1 MATKKAVKKAAK
13 KAPAKKTVAKKT
25 APKKAVPK
33 KAVTKK
39 IAVKKKA
46 APAPAPRAKKVREAD
61 FSAFPPEAIKEFDR
75 DLCLAC
81 VLDVFTRV
89 LKLPAKTAQA
99 EVRRYTPTLEELSAE
114 IPARPFFHLK
124 DEQAPCPFCGAA
136 AKWHARIRVHRIES
150 GKATD
155 AMRRELIKSLPEAR
169 YSVVEEKSTRQAAF
183 FDWLEGISKFLDLES
198 PRWPMDLA
206 MHYLSRKEP
215 KEDWA
220 ILFAGIT
227 MARRSRRLTE
237 GWECEHGKLYLAPML
252 FDELILV
259 QYLVSRSHHAG
270 GTTFEGRYTLAELF
284 ARLRNSG
291 YLRHVGVSTGNVS
304 DALEQLVEVLGGGE
318 GAMRFYYVIDRGE
331 FLEHV
336 EKVAGIKPPRAKKPL
351 AE

>member
-1 MATKKAVKKAAK
+1 MATKKAARKARKVAAK
-13 KAPAKKTVAKKT
+13 ERIPSKKTAVKKTVA
-25 APKKAVPK
+25 P
-33 KAVTKK
+33 
-39 IAVKKKA
+39 KKKA
-46 APAPAPRAKKVREAD
+46 PPASPAKKVREAD

-81 VLDVFTRV
+81 VLDVFTRI

-99 EVRRYTPTLEELSAE
+99 EVRRYTPTIEELSAE
-114 IPARPFFHLK
+114 VPARPFFHLK
-124 DEQAPCPFCGAA
+124 DEAAPCPFCGAA

-169 YSVVEEKSTRQAAF
+169 YSVMEEKSTRQAAF

-227 MARRSRRLTE
+227 MVRRSRRLME
-237 GWECEHGKLYLAPML
+237 GWEVEGGRLFLAPML

-291 YLRHVGVSTGNVS
+291 YLRHAGVSTGNVS

-336 EKVAGIKPPRAKKPL
+336 EKVAGIKPPRAKKLL